1 MSAIDD
7 IRAERQRQIKVE
19 GYTAKHDDGH
29 VTEALMEAA
38 FAYEWHAMGTAV
50 YNKNGIP
57 QNWPWARHFWKP
69 KDKRRDLIRAG
80 ALCLAEQDRCAR
92 DGMPRQALPD
102 QTLARI
108 VAELDA
114 ETQS

>member
-1 MSAIDD
+1 MTALEEIT
-7 IRAERQRQIKVE
+7 AERLRQIEVE
-19 GYTAKHDDGH
+19 GYTSEHDDWL

-50 YNKNGIP
+50 YKNGIP
-57 QNWPWARHFWKP
+57 QNWPWKRETWKP

-80 ALCLAEQDRCAR
+80 ALCMAEQDRCAR
-92 DGMPRQALPD
+92 DGIPRQALPD

-108 VAELDA
+108 VSELDRCI
-114 ETQS
+114 